1 MITEKPMRLELA
13 PAIER
18 YFDAEEREDLQALAA
33 CFTKTAR
40 VRDEGRTVEGHVAI
54 KQWMAAAKAK
64 YHHVAKPISVSLRN
78 GRVVVTARL
87 TGSFPNSPLD
97 VEHAFE
103 LSDEKI
109 SYLEIG

>member
-1 MITEKPMRLELA
+1 MTLELA

-18 YFDAEEREDLQALAA
+18 YFDAEERGDFEVLAA

-40 VRDEGRTVEGHVAI
+40 VRDEGRTVEGPAAI

-64 YHHVAKPISVSLRN
+64 YHHVATPLSVSHRD

-87 TGSFPNSPLD
+87 AGSFPNSPLD
-97 VEHAFE
+97 VDHAFE
-103 LSDEKI
+103 LSDGKI